1 MTAGSVCVPQI
12 IPLRV
17 PQPGKA
23 NHEISN
29 NTLLEMKS
37 DTPDVNIYYTLDGS
51 KPEFLKR
58 IGYGEN
64 NTFKYTKPISLPD
77 GKIQVKAIA
86 VSKDCRQSGIVTKV
100 FQVDY
105 EPPNTVSSED
115 SVENVLKDSSKQ
127 EWKNGFVG
135 SKLRKKSKNAEN
147 KLGWNVKLRKFLELE
162 VGGRTEP
169 KTLKDLRFSD
179 SPLEIPAYCEES
191 RTRPPTHQ
199 SQFPSFAHITG
210 HKSLTATEIM
220 RIQRETDFLKCAQCL
235 APRPSDPFV
244 RFCQECGF
252 PVPPIFGCLPPP
264 EGGQIGLCTECESMV
279 PMNTPV
285 CVVCE
290 APLALQLQPQASLR
304 LKEKVICRTCGT
316 GNPAHLKYCVTCERT
331 LPSSQESMYSGD
343 KAPPA
348 PTLKGEIISC
358 PKCGRRNRRGACFCD
373 WCGATPGISTC
384 YSVCPKCGA
393 SNPPSARFCGSC
405 GIYLKSLAKLS
416 VDNSLAVAAGEP
428 GSVAEPRSAW
438 KSLNVPLPKPDF
450 ETKKD
455 VGTQTAG
462 LFYPSGNLLA
472 KRELEMASHKQ
483 RQEKMSDHKPVLTAI
498 SPGRGYW
505 RKQLDHISAHLRSY
519 AQNNPEFR
527 ALIAEPRMGKLIS
540 ATVHE
545 DGYEVSI
552 RMNYIQVSNKNLDL
566 SKTVNFSDHF
576 LSSVTEGGNGLFGS
590 RSSLVSDCSQSISD
604 TTEKIK
610 RMKTFKTKT
619 FQEKKEQLTPEN
631 ILLLKEVGL
640 RGGGRVSVIEQL
652 LDEGADPNCSDNEGR
667 PVITVAVIN
676 KHHEAIPVLVQ
687 RGADI
692 DQQWGLF
699 QNTALHEA
707 TLLGLAGRECITTLL
722 GCNASIRKKNTRGQT
737 AHDLALTIGDDL
749 ITSLFT
755 AKLGLAD

>member
-1 MTAGSVCVPQI
+1 
-12 IPLRV
+12 
-17 PQPGKA
+17 
-23 NHEISN
+23 
-29 NTLLEMKS
+29 
-37 DTPDVNIYYTLDGS
+37 
-51 KPEFLKR
+51 
-58 IGYGEN
+58 
-64 NTFKYTKPISLPD
+64 
-77 GKIQVKAIA
+77 
-86 VSKDCRQSGIVTKV
+86 
-100 FQVDY
+100 
-105 EPPNTVSSED
+105 
-115 SVENVLKDSSKQ
+115 
-127 EWKNGFVG
+127 
-135 SKLRKKSKNAEN
+135 
-147 KLGWNVKLRKFLELE
+147 
-162 VGGRTEP
+162 
-169 KTLKDLRFSD
+169 
-179 SPLEIPAYCEES
+179 
-191 RTRPPTHQ
+191 
-199 SQFPSFAHITG
+199 
-210 HKSLTATEIM
+210 
-220 RIQRETDFLKCAQCL
+220 
-235 APRPSDPFV
+235 
-244 RFCQECGF
+244 
-252 PVPPIFGCLPPP
+252 
-264 EGGQIGLCTECESMV
+264 
-279 PMNTPV
+279 
-285 CVVCE
+285 
-290 APLALQLQPQASLR
+290 
-304 LKEKVICRTCGT
+304 
-316 GNPAHLKYCVTCERT
+316 
-331 LPSSQESMYSGD
+331 MYSGD

-619 FQEKKEQLTPEN
+619 FQEKKEQLTVCVSCGLYSC
-631 ILLLKEVGL
+631 LLWP
-640 RGGGRVSVIEQL
+640 I
-652 LDEGADPNCSDNEGR
+652 
-667 PVITVAVIN
+667 
-676 KHHEAIPVLVQ
+676 
-687 RGADI
+687 
-692 DQQWGLF
+692 
-699 QNTALHEA
+699 
-707 TLLGLAGRECITTLL
+707 
-722 GCNASIRKKNTRGQT
+722 
-737 AHDLALTIGDDL
+737 
-749 ITSLFT
+749 
-755 AKLGLAD
+755 